1 MSGVNDRQGTDGA
14 PAGLP
19 PVAAN
24 PRWVGCRCELCG
36 REYDTAYDG
45 FVCGDC
51 GVDGILDVTYDPAPE
66 AADRV
71 RASGGDLA
79 RGLWR
84 FAPLLPVEPA
94 AIHPAWAVG
103 GTAPMAAPRLAA
115 RLGLRS
121 LIIKDDTGLPSA
133 SLKDRAAAVA
143 LARAGQLGLDH
154 LACAST
160 GNAAASL
167 AVLAARGG
175 FRCTIFV
182 PAAAP
187 RGKLAQL
194 LVHGARVIRVDGTYD
209 QAFDLSLVEIERSH
223 WYSRNCAHNPLLV
236 EGKKT
241 AALELAWDLTC
252 GFTDSAA
259 LPDVVLV
266 PVGDGCIVSS
276 TAKAF
281 LEMRTLGL
289 IDRVPRV
296 IGVQAA
302 GAAPLAAAWA
312 RCGGG
317 QAAMSGARVRAAVGP
332 VDAKTIADSISVG
345 VPRNRLKAWRYVA
358 ATGGAF
364 IAVPDAV
371 ILETILDLGRH
382 AGLFAEPSGAAGLA
396 GAASARERGLIGPK
410 DHVAVLV
417 TGHGLKD
424 PGAALAA
431 CALPDPVPPLR

>member
-1 MSGVNDRQGTDGA
+1 MEAHGNREGIREA
-14 PAGLP
+14 LP

-24 PRWVGCRCELCG
+24 PGWVGCRCVVCG
-36 REYDTAYDG
+36 REYDTVYAG
-45 FVCGDC
+45 FVCADC
-51 GVDGILDVTYDPAPE
+51 GIDGILD
-66 AADRV
+66 AAYERAGDTAV
-71 RASGGDLA
+71 RLKVEGGDIA

-84 FAPLLPVEPA
+84 FSSLLPVAPA

-103 GTAPMAAPRLAA
+103 GTAPLPAPRLA
-115 RLGLRS
+115 RHLGLHS
-121 LIIKDDTGLPSA
+121 LVIKDDTSLPSA

-143 LARAGQLGLDH
+143 MARAHQLGLDH

-160 GNAAASL
+160 GNAAASR
-167 AVLAARGG
+167 AVLASRGG
-175 FRCTIFV
+175 FRSTIFV

-194 LVHGARVIRVDGTYD
+194 LLHGAHVIRVDGTYD
-209 QAFDLSLVEIERSH
+209 QAFELSLVAIAKNN
-223 WYSRNCAHNPLLV
+223 WYSRNCGHNPLLV

-241 AALELAWDLTC
+241 AALELAWDLTR
-252 GFTDSAA
+252 GFTSNED

-281 LEMRTLGL
+281 IELHALGL
-289 IDRVPRV
+289 INRVPRV

-302 GAAPLAAAWA
+302 GASPLAAAWA

-317 QAAMSGARVRAAVGP
+317 QATMSGPAIRDAITP
-332 VDAKTIADSISVG
+332 VVPDTIADSISVG
-345 VPRNRLKAWRYVA
+345 VPRNRVKAWRYVA

-364 IAVPDAV
+364 IATPDAA
-371 ILETILDLGRH
+371 IIRTIVDLASR
-382 AGLFAEPSGAAGLA
+382 AGVFAEPSGAAGMA
-396 GAASARERGLIGPK
+396 GALAAREQGLIG
-410 DHVAVLV
+410 DRDRVAVLV

-424 PGAALAA
+424 PGAALGA
-431 CALPDPVPPLR
+431 CAMPEPVPPLG